1 LTGWEAGHH
10 AGHAARHS
18 RIRLWKT
25 LHFAQQNGHVM
36 AARATRLKAPIEMA
50 DNPDKN
56 EAHKA
61 IFNLA
66 RELEQRGVKRGSI
79 VDALLTI
86 GVNAGV
92 RLVGKDKTAK
102 FLEDAAA
109 ELRRS
114 GTVGTMH

>member
-1 LTGWEAGHH
+1 M
-10 AGHAARHS
+10 
-18 RIRLWKT
+18 
-25 LHFAQQNGHVM
+25 V
-36 AARATRLKAPIEMA
+36 
-50 DNPDKN
+50 DDPDWN

-61 IFNLA
+61 IFTVA

-92 RLVGKDKTAK
+92 RLVGKDRAAK

-109 ELRRS
+109 EVRRS

>member
-1 LTGWEAGHH
+1 
-10 AGHAARHS
+10 
-18 RIRLWKT
+18 
-25 LHFAQQNGHVM
+25 M